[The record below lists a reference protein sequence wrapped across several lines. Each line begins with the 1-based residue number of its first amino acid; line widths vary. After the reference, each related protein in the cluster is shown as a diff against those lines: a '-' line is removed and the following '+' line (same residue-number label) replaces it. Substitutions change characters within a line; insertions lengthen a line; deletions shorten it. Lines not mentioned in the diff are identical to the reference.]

1 VDWPVRRSF
10 ANAPESGYKVAMNE
24 ILVDIGGVSVTVGAA
39 LVLCAALLMAVM
51 LAVVIVVVRAAGAG
65 GRDADRQAMRA
76 EELEGRIAEMAQI
89 QSETAGR
96 LKTMGDVLAGR
107 QAELGRIVND
117 RLDAMS
123 GRIGQSMTDTANQT
137 VERLQ
142 KLHERLAV
150 IDTAQKNITDLSQQV
165 TSLRDVLSNKQ
176 VRGAFGQARMEAII
190 RDGLPN
196 DSYEFQLTLSNGTRP
211 DCGVLLPDGRP
222 LVIDAKFPLE
232 AVTAFREAGSED
244 VRKQAAQRIRQDLSK
259 HIADISE
266 KYLIPGET
274 QDTALMFVPAE
285 SVYADLH
292 DGFDDIVQKAYR
304 ARVVIVSPSLLMLAI
319 QVMQQIMKDEKM
331 REAADAIRNEVG
343 HLMGDIGRLRER
355 TLKLDQHFKQASE
368 DIRLIL
374 VSSEKAERRASNIE
388 NLDFDS
394 GDKTAA
400 ENDTPLFTR
409 KLGAAE

>member
-1 VDWPVRRSF
+1 
-10 ANAPESGYKVAMNE
+10 MNE

-39 LVLCAALLMAVM
+39 LVICAALLMAVM
-51 LAVVIVVVRAAGAG
+51 LVLVIVVARASRATD
-65 GRDADRQAMRA
+65 RDADRQAMRA
-76 EELEGRIAEMAQI
+76 EELEQRIADMAKV
-89 QSETAGR
+89 QSETSGR
-96 LKTMGDVLAGR
+96 VKTMGDVLAGR
-107 QAELGRIVND
+107 QAELARVVNE

-123 GRIGQSMTDTANQT
+123 GRIGQSMNDTAAQT

-150 IDTAQKNITDLSQQV
+150 IDSAQKNITDLSQQV

-176 VRGAFGQARMEAII
+176 VRGAFGQGRMEAII

-196 DSYEFQLTLSNGTRP
+196 GSYEFQFTLSNNTRP
-211 DCGVLLPDGRP
+211 DCCILLPDGRP

-232 AVTAFREAGSED
+232 AVTAYREAPTEEH
-244 VRKQAAQRIRQDLSK
+244 RELAARRIRQDLSK
-259 HIADISE
+259 HINDISE

-285 SVYADLH
+285 SVYAELH
-292 DGFDDIVQKAYR
+292 DGFEDVVQKAYR

-319 QVMQQIMKDEKM
+319 QVMQQIMKDARM
-331 REAADAIRNEVG
+331 REAADRIRSEVG
-343 HLMGDIGRLRER
+343 HLMGDVGRLRDR
-355 TLKLDQHFKQASE
+355 ALKLQNHFNQASE

-374 VSSEKAERRASNIE
+374 VSSEKVEKRASTIE

-394 GDKTAA
+394 ADHAA
-400 ENDTPLFTR
+400 DNDTPLFTR

>member
-1 VDWPVRRSF
+1 
-10 ANAPESGYKVAMNE
+10 MNE

-39 LVLCAALLMAVM
+39 LVLCAALLMVVL
-51 LAVVIVVVRAAGAG
+51 LAVVVVVVRAAGAG

-76 EELEGRIAEMAQI
+76 EELEGRIAEMAQV

-96 LKTMGDVLAGR
+96 LKTMGEVLAGR
-107 QAELGRIVND
+107 QAELGRIVNE

-176 VRGAFGQARMEAII
+176 DRGAFGQARMEAII
-190 RDGLPN
+190 QDGLPKG
-196 DSYEFQLTLSNGTRP
+196 SYEFQFTLSNGKRP
-211 DCGVLLPDGRP
+211 DCAILLPDGRP
-222 LVIDAKFPLE
+222 LIVDAKFPLE
-232 AVTAFREAGSED
+232 AVTALRDAQSEEN
-244 VRKQAAQRIRQDLSK
+244 RKHAAQRMRNDLSK
-259 HIADISE
+259 HISDIAE
-266 KYLIPGET
+266 RYLIPGET

-285 SVYADLH
+285 SVYAEIH
-292 DGFDDIVQKAYR
+292 DGFDDIIQKAYR

-343 HLMGDIGRLRER
+343 HLMGDVGRLRER
-355 TLKLDQHFKQASE
+355 TLKLETHFKQASE

-394 GDKTAA
+394 GEKAVVG
-400 ENDTPLFTR
+400 EDTPLFTR

>member
-1 VDWPVRRSF
+1 
-10 ANAPESGYKVAMNE
+10 MNE

-51 LAVVIVVVRAAGAG
+51 LTVVIVVVRAAGAG
-65 GRDADRQAMRA
+65 GRDADRQAIRA
-76 EELEGRIAEMAQI
+76 EELEQRIAEMAQV

-96 LKTMGDVLAGR
+96 LKTMGEVLAGR
-107 QAELGRIVND
+107 QVELGRIVNE

-137 VERLQ
+137 VDRLQ

-176 VRGAFGQARMEAII
+176 DRGAFGQARMEAII
-190 RDGLPN
+190 QDGLPKG
-196 DSYEFQLTLSNGTRP
+196 SYEFQFTLSNGKRP
-211 DCGVLLPDGRP
+211 DCAILLPDGRP
-222 LVIDAKFPLE
+222 LIVDAKFPFE
-232 AVTAFREAGSED
+232 AITALRDAQSDEH
-244 VRKQAAQRIRQDLSK
+244 RKHAAQRMRNDLSK
-259 HIADISE
+259 HISDISE
-266 KYLIPGET
+266 RYLIPGET

-285 SVYADLH
+285 SVYAEIH

-304 ARVVIVSPSLLMLAI
+304 ARVIIVSPSLLMLAI
-319 QVMQQIMKDEKM
+319 QVMQQIMKDARM

-343 HLMGDIGRLRER
+343 HLMGDVSRLRER
-355 TLKLDQHFKQASE
+355 TLKLETHFKQANE

-394 GDKTAA
+394 GDKPVDADA
-400 ENDTPLFTR
+400 PLFTR